1 MKKALL
7 IISITAVVFSFGACK
22 EKEEPAPRKTESPAY
37 GMKAPASMPVHGS
50 MDKKT
55 EMQVIVPPEV
65 KGRWTE
71 VKFSVEDKKENTSQ
85 EFTVAIGDE
94 FKIPGSDLTIK
105 TGPFLPDFKMSGQI
119 ITSASNDPKNPAI
132 GVAIYERDKKIF
144 PQSGRKWGWL
154 YINFPTIHS
163 FQHERYALTFVEAIK
178 KQP

>member
-7 IISITAVVFSFGACK
+7 IISITVVLFSFGACRKK
-22 EKEEPAPRKTESPAY
+22 EAPEPQNTVSQAPDIE
-37 GMKAPASMPVHGS
+37 APTSAPVHGA
-50 MDKKT
+50 MDNKT

-65 KGRWTE
+65 KELWTD
-71 VKFSVEDKKENTSQ
+71 VKFSVEDKKQDSKQ

-94 FKIPGSDLTIK
+94 FKIPDSELTVR

-132 GVAIYERDKKIF
+132 GVAIYEKGKKIF
-144 PQSGRKWGWL
+144 PQSGKKWGWL

-163 FQHERYALTFVEAIK
+163 FQHERYALTFIEAIK
-178 KQP
+178 K